1 MINYVYLIEYIKDTV
16 TVESMK
22 TKRTRNLLASACV
35 WSVLAIST
43 VAAQNIIPASE
54 VVITDDYRVETPLT
68 SELPDPF
75 RGLEVFIDRKLGNCV
90 ACHTNFDV
98 AAMQFLGEIGP
109 NLDWIGDRYSAEEIR
124 AIMVD
129 SKAVLGDGTVMP
141 AFYTARPGF
150 RTLEAFKGK
159 TILTALQVEDV
170 VAYLASLSQESGF
183 DGVD

>member
-1 MINYVYLIEYIKDTV
+1 
-16 TVESMK
+16 MK
-22 TKRTRNLLASACV
+22 CNRNLIASVSAWLILASGQMHAQEV
-35 WSVLAIST
+35 IS
-43 VAAQNIIPASE
+43 PSD
-54 VVITDDYRVETPLT
+54 VVIGDDYRITTPLT
-68 SELPDPF
+68 SELPDAF
-75 RGLEVFIDRKLGNCV
+75 RGLEVFVDRKLGNCV
-90 ACHTNFDV
+90 ACHSNFDV

-109 NLDWIGDRYSAEEIR
+109 NLDWIGDRLSDEEIR

-129 SKAVLGDGTVMP
+129 SKVVLGGGTVMP

-170 VAYLASLSQESGF
+170 VAYLSSLSQESGF

>member
-1 MINYVYLIEYIKDTV
+1 MARNKKCNLIASFSACLI
-16 TVESMK
+16 
-22 TKRTRNLLASACV
+22 LASGPIHAQ
-35 WSVLAIST
+35 SVVS
-43 VAAQNIIPASE
+43 PSD
-54 VVITDDYRVETPLT
+54 VVIDDDYLVVTPLT
-68 SELPDPF
+68 DELPDAF

-109 NLDWIGDRYSAEEIR
+109 NLDWIGDRLSVEELR

-141 AFYTARPGF
+141 AFYTARPGY
-150 RTLEAFKGK
+150 RTIEAFEGK
-159 TILTALQVEDV
+159 TILTALQVEDI

>member
-1 MINYVYLIEYIKDTV
+1 
-16 TVESMK
+16 MK
-22 TKRTRNLLASACV
+22 RIFSCAFFAGLGTAL
-35 WSVLAIST
+35 VLGVSPAR
-43 VAAQNIIPASE
+43 AQDVIPPAD

-68 SELPDPF
+68 TAQPDPF

-109 NLDWIGDRYSAEEIR
+109 NLDWIGDRYSEEEIR

-129 SKAVLGDGTVMP
+129 SKVVLGSGTVMP
-141 AFYTARPGF
+141 AFYTAREGF

-170 VAYLASLSQESGF
+170 VAYLSSLSQESGF

>member
-1 MINYVYLIEYIKDTV
+1 MTYFVRVKF
-16 TVESMK
+16 
-22 TKRTRNLLASACV
+22 LASVCAFV
-35 WSVLAIST
+35 ILAIGQIQ
-43 VAAQNIIPASE
+43 AQEVVPPID
-54 VVITDDYRVETPLT
+54 VVITDDFRVEAPLT
-68 SELPDPF
+68 TEIPDPF
-75 RGLEVFIDRKLGNCV
+75 RGLEIFVNRKLGNCV

-109 NLDWIGDRYSAEEIR
+109 NLDWIGDRFTQEELR

-129 SKAVLGDGTVMP
+129 SKVVLGGGTVMP

-159 TILTALQVEDV
+159 TILSALQVEDV
-170 VAYLASLSQESGF
+170 VAYLSSLSQESGF